1 MPGTNHVIQ
10 KGLPIVIPV
19 FAIQRDA
26 QYYPD
31 PEKFNP
37 ARFEGEEAKQ
47 RNAMLWLPFGEGPRN
62 CIGLRFGMMQA
73 RIGLVTLLKN
83 FEVTIC
89 SKTDIPLSFEPKPLI
104 LTPKGGIY
112 LKFKAIN

>member
-1 MPGTNHVIQ
+1 MIE
-10 KGLPIVIPV
+10 KGQSIVVPI

-31 PEKFNP
+31 PEKFDP
-37 ARFEGEEAKQ
+37 SRFESDEA
-47 RNAMLWLPFGEGPRN
+47 RHNMSWLPFGEGPRN

-73 RIGLVTLLKN
+73 RIGLLTLLNN
-83 FEVTIC
+83 FEVSLC
-89 SKTDIPLSFEPKPLI
+89 SKTKIPLDFEPHPLM

-112 LKFKAIN
+112 LKFKAVN